1 MSGFY
6 LSRLMFLSLLEMA
19 ELQLTSHTTPRQT
32 DCECSDVE
40 VSAVTSVA
48 DNLQD
53 CSEDVESGE
62 PDIQTLKDE
71 VKRLVR
77 YNGKL
82 YRKTE
87 RVAMRLSKIT
97 KKVRDL
103 PTSGWAFQIFRLLPK
118 NFGCQRS
125 VCGSLNKLEPH
136 AENTLE
142 CNICFEEFSHER

>member
-1 MSGFY
+1 MSE
-6 LSRLMFLSLLEMA
+6 LEIA
-19 ELQLTSHTTPRQT
+19 SDTTLRQT
-32 DCECSDVE
+32 DCEYSDAE

-48 DNLQD
+48 DNLQGG
-53 CSEDVESGE
+53 SEDIEPGE
-62 PDIQTLKDE
+62 TDIQTLKDE

-118 NFGCQRS
+118 NSSCQRS
-125 VCGSLNKLEPH
+125 VCGSLKKLEPH